1 MSERLSAADVAK
13 VARMARL
20 NISAADVERYTLQLD
35 GMLDHFAD
43 IDNLQLAD
51 VQPMT
56 QPFPLVNVLRADV
69 EQPCLDRDE
78 VLNAAP
84 AAEQGRFRVP
94 PSGGEDE

>member
-20 NISAADVERYTLQLD
+20 NISAADVARYTQQLD

-51 VQPMT
+51 VQPMI

-69 EQPCLDRDE
+69 EQPCLDREE
-78 VLNAAP
+78 VLIAAP

>member
-1 MSERLSAADVAK
+1 MTGDVVHLDRAK
-13 VARMARL
+13 
-20 NISAADVERYTLQLD
+20 TLAQA
-35 GMLDHFAD
+35 MLDHFAD

-69 EQPCLDRDE
+69 EQPCLDREE
-78 VLNAAP
+78 VLGAAP